1 MSESESLKELRQDA
15 QEAVRKIEEFDG
27 KIRLVGQYDA
37 DGISATAIAHQMLE
51 RAGKDFEYEI
61 IKQLY
66 EEDVKRLAE
75 EDEGLILFVDIGS
88 GKASDIERILAD
100 EKEVVVSDHHEP
112 SEEGSFKHMN
122 PHFSGI
128 DGGEA
133 ISAAGMTFTLA
144 HEYDENNI
152 DLVEW
157 ALIGATGDMQKQ
169 GGEFMGLNSE
179 LEELALENN
188 IVEKR
193 RGLDLYGRSTKPL
206 KDSLKY
212 TTDPHLP
219 GISNDEMGAVQFVKS
234 QGVEIRK
241 KGDFRTLSDLSEEE
255 EKKLINGLIKTG
267 RPVQPLL
274 NDIYTLKNGYEIGE
288 FSTVINAC
296 GRLGRAKDG
305 VKILVEQ
312 DLDLA
317 ETVSRAYGRKISKSL
332 SFVEENRGNE
342 EYIYEDEI
350 GVIDAESH
358 IEDDFIGTV
367 ATISMSNGFFD
378 SDVVMGVAHAEKDK
392 AKVSSR
398 ATKELVEKGLN
409 LGEIIGEI
417 CEELD
422 GEGGG
427 HNVAAGAKIPREN
440 KDEFIDMLEEK
451 ISQEA

>member
-112 SEEGSFKHMN
+112 SEEGSFTHMN

-241 KGDFRTLSDLSEEE
+241 NGDFRTLSDLSEEE

-274 NDIYTLKNGYEIGE
+274 NDIYTLDNGYEIGE

-332 SFVEENRGNE
+332 SFVEDNRGNE

-398 ATKELVEKGLN
+398 AKKELVEKGLN

>member
-112 SEEGSFKHMN
+112 SEEGSFTHMN

-241 KGDFRTLSDLSEEE
+241 NGDFRTLSDLSEEE

-274 NDIYTLKNGYEIGE
+274 NDIYTLDNGYEIGE

-398 ATKELVEKGLN
+398 AKKELVEKGLN

>member
-1 MSESESLKELRQDA
+1 MSGLEEIREEARDA
-15 QEAVRKIEEFDG
+15 AQKIREYDG

-51 RAGKDFEYEI
+51 RAGKKFEYEI
-61 IKQLY
+61 LKQLY
-66 EEDVKRLAE
+66 REDVERLKE

-88 GKASDIERILAD
+88 GKASDIEEILAD

-112 SEEGSFKHMN
+112 SEKGSFTHLN
-122 PHFSGI
+122 PHFLGI

-133 ISAAGMTFTLA
+133 ISAAGMTFILA
-144 HEYDENNI
+144 HEFDEENI

-169 GGEFMGLNSE
+169 EGEFMGLNSE
-179 LEELALENN
+179 LAELALEND
-188 IVEKR
+188 IIEKR

-212 TTDPHLP
+212 TTDPHLE
-219 GISNDEMGAVQFVKS
+219 GISNDEMGAVQFVKQ

-241 KGDFRTLSDLSEEE
+241 NGDFRALSDLTEEE

-267 RPVQPLL
+267 RPVKPLL
-274 NDIYTLKNGYEIGE
+274 NNIYTLDNGYEIGE

-317 ETVSRAYGRKISKSL
+317 KTVSRAYGRKISQSL
-332 SFVEENRGNE
+332 RFVENNRENE
-342 EYIYEDEI
+342 DYIYDDGI
-350 GVIDAESH
+350 GVIDAEDN

-367 ATISMSNGFFD
+367 TTISMSNGFFD
-378 SDVVMGVAHAEKDK
+378 SPVVMGVAHAENGNS
-392 AKVSSR
+392 KVSSR

-451 ISQEA
+451 INQEA

>member
-112 SEEGSFKHMN
+112 SEEGSFTHMN

-241 KGDFRTLSDLSEEE
+241 NGDFRTLSDLSEEE

-274 NDIYTLKNGYEIGE
+274 NDIYTLDNGYEIGE

-332 SFVEENRGNE
+332 SFVEDNRGNE

>member
-112 SEEGSFKHMN
+112 SEEGSFTHMN

-179 LEELALENN
+179 LEELALENS

-212 TTDPHLP
+212 TTNPHLP

-241 KGDFRTLSDLSEEE
+241 NGDFRTLSDLSEEE

-274 NDIYTLKNGYEIGE
+274 NDIYTLDNGYEIGE

-332 SFVEENRGNE
+332 SFVEDNRGNE

-398 ATKELVEKGLN
+398 ATKKLVEKGLN

>member
-112 SEEGSFKHMN
+112 SEEGSFTHMN

-179 LEELALENN
+179 LEELALENS

-241 KGDFRTLSDLSEEE
+241 NGDFRTLSDLSEEE

-274 NDIYTLKNGYEIGE
+274 NDIYTLDNGYEIGE

-332 SFVEENRGNE
+332 SFVEDNRGNE

>member
-1 MSESESLKELRQDA
+1 MSGLEEIRDQA
-15 QEAVRKIEEFDG
+15 TEAAEKIENFDG

-37 DGISATAIAHQMLE
+37 DGISATAIAHQMLG
-51 RAGKDFEYEI
+51 RTDKDFEYEI
-61 IKQLY
+61 LKQLY
-66 EEDVKRLAE
+66 DEDIERLKE

-88 GKASDIERILAD
+88 GKASQIEEELAG
-100 EKEVVVSDHHEP
+100 EKRVVVSDHHEP
-112 SEEGSFKHMN
+112 SEEGSFTHIN

-133 ISAAGMTFTLA
+133 ISAAGTTFILA
-144 HEYDENNI
+144 HELDGDNI
-152 DLVEW
+152 DLIEY

-169 GGEFMGLNSE
+169 EGEFIGLNQE
-179 LEELALENN
+179 LEKLALEND
-188 IVEKR
+188 IVDKR
-193 RGLDLYGRSTKPL
+193 KGLDLYGRTTKPL
-206 KDSLKY
+206 QDSLKY
-212 TTDPHLP
+212 TSDPHLP
-219 GISNDEMGAVQFVKS
+219 GISNDETGAIQFVQK
-234 QGVEIRK
+234 QGVNIREN
-241 KGDFRTLSDLSEEE
+241 GGFRTLSDLSPEE

-274 NDIYTLKNGYEIGE
+274 NDIYTLENGYEIDE
-288 FSTVINAC
+288 FSTIINAC

-305 VKILVEQ
+305 VKILVEE
-312 DLDLA
+312 DLELA
-317 ETVSRAYGRKISKSL
+317 ERISTAYGRKISESL
-332 SFVEENRGNE
+332 GFVEENRDNE
-342 EYIYEDEI
+342 EYIYENSI
-350 GVIDAESH
+350 GVIDAGDN

-378 SDVVMGVAHAEKDK
+378 SEVVMGVANADKDK

-398 ATKELVEKGLN
+398 ASKELVEEGLN

-440 KDEFIDMLEEK
+440 KDKFIEMLEER

>member
-1 MSESESLKELRQDA
+1 MSGLEEIRDQA
-15 QEAVRKIEEFDG
+15 TEAAEKIENFDG

-51 RAGKDFEYEI
+51 RAGKDYECEI
-61 IKQLY
+61 LKQLY
-66 EEDVKRLAE
+66 DEDIERLKE

-88 GKASDIERILAD
+88 GKASQIEEELAG
-100 EKEVVVSDHHEP
+100 EKRVVVSDHHEP
-112 SEEGSFKHMN
+112 SEEGSFTHIN

-133 ISAAGMTFTLA
+133 ISAAGTTFILA
-144 HEYDENNI
+144 HELDEDNI
-152 DLVEW
+152 DLIEY

-169 GGEFMGLNSE
+169 EGEFIGLNQK
-179 LEELALENN
+179 LEKLALENN
-188 IVEKR
+188 IVDKR
-193 RGLDLYGRSTKPL
+193 KGLDLYGRTTKPL
-206 KDSLKY
+206 QDSLKY
-212 TTDPHLP
+212 TSDPHLP
-219 GISNDEMGAVQFVKS
+219 GISNDESGAIQFVQK
-234 QGVEIRK
+234 QGVNIREN
-241 KGDFRTLSDLSEEE
+241 GGFRTLSDLSPEE

-274 NDIYTLKNGYEIGE
+274 NDIYTLENGYEIDE
-288 FSTVINAC
+288 FSTIINAC

-305 VKILVEQ
+305 VKILVEE
-312 DLDLA
+312 DLELA
-317 ETVSRAYGRKISKSL
+317 ERISTAYGRKISESL
-332 SFVEENRGNE
+332 GFVEENRDNE
-342 EYIYEDEI
+342 EYIYENSI
-350 GVIDAESH
+350 GVIDAGDN

-378 SDVVMGVAHAEKDK
+378 SEVVMGVANADKDK

-398 ATKELVEKGLN
+398 ASKELVEEGLN

-440 KDEFIDMLEEK
+440 KDKFIEMLEER

>member
-241 KGDFRTLSDLSEEE
+241 NGDFRTLSDLSEEE

-332 SFVEENRGNE
+332 SFVEDNRGNE

-398 ATKELVEKGLN
+398 AKKELVEKGLN

>member
-112 SEEGSFKHMN
+112 SEEGSFTHMN

-332 SFVEENRGNE
+332 SFVEDNRGNE

-350 GVIDAESH
+350 GVIDAEGN